1 MKTNR
6 MSQAIVL
13 ISLLGPWISASSQT
27 PTPEKNKMEQK
38 QVIQKNSLTAMLE
51 ESVTFSTLTKA
62 LKAAGLDGTLG
73 DKGEFTLFA
82 PTDDAFAK
90 IPSDVMARLLMPG
103 NKEKLRSLLLYHVV
117 AGRVLS
123 SDLKDGEVTTMNGE
137 KVKIDVGSKNVKI
150 NESKVFSTDVMASNG
165 VMHSIGTVMIP
176 KSLDGFAGLDK

>member
-27 PTPEKNKMEQK
+27 PNPEKTHMEQK
-38 QVIQKNSLTAMLE
+38 HVIQKNSLTAMLA

-90 IPSDVMARLLMPG
+90 RL
-103 NKEKLRSLLLYHVV
+103 S
-117 AGRVLS
+117 
-123 SDLKDGEVTTMNGE
+123 
-137 KVKIDVGSKNVKI
+137 
-150 NESKVFSTDVMASNG
+150 
-165 VMHSIGTVMIP
+165 
-176 KSLDGFAGLDK
+176 